1 MRGKSQRNDSTSEP
15 RGSFLWKIP
24 LTCAGLFNDYL
35 SKSSFYEMEMWS
47 PPIYRCVGQ
56 GSEREWSGLSQGS
69 QPGSNPE
76 QPGSKALCPP
86 PAALLPGC
94 QPWHHWERFKGHCL

>member
-76 QPGSKALCPP
+76 
-86 PAALLPGC
+86 
-94 QPWHHWERFKGHCL
+94 